1 MEGNKR
7 AGILSF
13 RLAGTDGVSLEAFKW
28 AAVLGRLGYESWY
41 FGGELQTPPE
51 RSFRCPLA
59 HFRHPAV
66 EALTAACFGCDVRGA
81 RITERIHHLRATL
94 KRSVHDFLRR
104 SRVELLIVENVLTIP
119 LNVPLALAVTEAIAE
134 TGIPTIAHHHDF
146 HWERKRFVRTC
157 IGDFLR
163 SACPPS
169 LPSIQHVVIN
179 SAGREQL
186 ALRTGDTATLIPNVM
201 DFAAEAPP
209 IDAYNAGVRASLGLG
224 ADEALILQP
233 TRVLQRKGIEHA
245 IELVRR
251 LDLPAKL
258 VISHAAGDEGREYEV
273 RIREYARLLG
283 VNALFV
289 SDIIDVRRGATD
301 DGRRVYALADVYPHA
316 DLVTYPSLFEGF
328 GNAFL
333 EAIYFRK
340 PLVVNRYSVY
350 THDIEP
356 LGFRTIE
363 MDEFVSDDTV
373 REARRYLSDPA
384 LRAAAA
390 EHNYRIA
397 RTYYS
402 FETLE
407 ERLRLVLSMF

>member
-1 MEGNKR
+1 M
-7 AGILSF
+7 
-13 RLAGTDGVSLEAFKW
+13 SLEAFKW
-28 AAVLGRLGYESWY
+28 AEVLGRLGYESHTSAANCRRRRRARSRARWPTS
-41 FGGELQTPPE
+41 GIRRWRRSPP
-51 RSFRCPLA
+51 
-59 HFRHPAV
+59 PA
-66 EALTAACFGCDVRGA
+66 FGCDVRDG
-81 RITERIHHLRATL
+81 RITGRIPELRAQL
-94 KRSVHDFLRR
+94 KRSVHDFLAR
-104 SRVELLIVENVLTIP
+104 SRIELLVVENVLAIP

-134 TGIPTIAHHHDF
+134 TGIPTIRPPPRLTGSASGSCA
-146 HWERKRFVRTC
+146 TC

-163 SACPPS
+163 GPVRRLCPRS
-169 LPSIQHVVIN
+169 STWSST
-179 SAGREQL
+179 SAGRHQL
-186 ALRTGDTATLIPNVM
+186 ALRTGATATLIPNVM
-201 DFAAEAPP
+201 DFATEAPP
-209 IDAYNAGVRASLGLG
+209 VDAYAADVRDALGLG
-224 ADEALILQP
+224 DEELLILQP

-289 SDIIDVRRGATD
+289 SDIIDVRRGTTG
-301 DGRRVYALADVYPHA
+301 DGRKVYALADVYPHA

-363 MDEFVSDDTV
+363 MDEFVSEDTV
-373 REARRYLSDPA
+373 REARRYLTDPA
-384 LRAAAA
+384 LRAEAA

-397 RTYYS
+397 CTYYS
-402 FETLE
+402 YETLE

>member
-1 MEGNKR
+1 MEASKR
-7 AGILSF
+7 VGILSF

-28 AAVLGRLGYESWY
+28 AAVLERLGYESY
-41 FGGELQTPPE
+41 YYGGELQTPPE
-51 RSFRCPLA
+51 RSFHCAEA
-59 HFRHPAV
+59 HFLHPQAQRI
-66 EALTAACFGCDVRGA
+66 TAACFGCEVRDA
-81 RITERIHHLRATL
+81 QVTERIHRLRVQL
-94 KRSVHDFLRR
+94 KRSVHQFLRE
-104 SRVELLIVENVLTIP
+104 SRVELLVVENVLTIP
-119 LNVPLALAVTEAIAE
+119 LNVPFALAVTEVVAE

-146 HWERKRFVRTC
+146 HWERKRFVRNC
-157 IGDFLR
+157 IGDFLQC
-163 SACPPS
+163 AYPPT

-179 SAGREQL
+179 SSGRHQL
-186 ALRTGDTATLIPNVM
+186 ALRTGATATLIPNVM
-201 DFAAEAPP
+201 DFATAAPRT
-209 IDAYNAGVRASLGLG
+209 DAYSADVRSALGVG
-224 ADEALILQP
+224 ADELLILQP

-251 LDLPAKL
+251 LDSRATL

-273 RIREYARLLG
+273 RVREYARLLG
-283 VNALFV
+283 VNARFV
-289 SDIIDVRRGATD
+289 SDIIDIERGRTG
-301 DGRRVYALADVYPHA
+301 DGRKVYALADVYPHA

-356 LGFRTIE
+356 RGFRTIE
-363 MDEFVSDDTV
+363 MDEFVSEDTV

-384 LRAAAA
+384 LRAEAA

-402 FETLE
+402 FATLE

>member
-1 MEGNKR
+1 MAVNKR

-28 AAVLGRLGYESWY
+28 AEVLGRLGYQSHY
-41 FGGELQTPPE
+41 FGGELQTLPA
-51 RSFRCPLA
+51 RSFQCPLA
-59 HFRHPAV
+59 HFRHPEV
-66 EALTAACFGCDVRGA
+66 EEITAACFGCDVRDG
-81 RITERIHHLRATL
+81 RITDRIHELRALL
-94 KRSVHDFLRR
+94 KRSVHDFLTE
-104 SRVELLIVENVLTIP
+104 SQIDLLVVENVLAIP

-146 HWERKRFVRTC
+146 HWERKRFVRNC
-157 IGDFLR
+157 IGDLLR
-163 SACPPS
+163 WACPPTM
-169 LPSIQHVVIN
+169 PSIQHVVIN
-179 SAGREQL
+179 SAGRHQL
-186 ALRTGDTATLIPNVM
+186 ALRTGATATLIPNVM

-209 IDAYNAGVRASLGLG
+209 VDAYAADVRAALGLG
-224 ADEALILQP
+224 DQELLILQP

-258 VISHAAGDEGREYEV
+258 VISHAAGDEGREYEA

-289 SDIIDVRRGATD
+289 SDIIDVRRGATG
-301 DGRRVYALADVYPHA
+301 DGRKVYALADVYPHA

-333 EAIYFRK
+333 EAVYFGK

-373 REARRYLSDPA
+373 REARRYLTDPA
-384 LRAAAA
+384 LRAEAA
-390 EHNYRIA
+390 EHNFRIA

-402 FETLE
+402 YETLE